1 MKRWL
6 WSVEAIQVH
15 VLCLTCIGVLGLAL
29 LSGDW
34 KDYALALAAVVVAYP
49 ALLWLVRSKERAD
62 ERDRQVL
69 QSLPVAEARH
79 HRAAQ
84 RAGMTIFAAL
94 VGGLLIALGVLLD
107 VEAYGLPAQ
116 YLGFIVLGMAT
127 LGVCGV
133 NVWYG
138 GPLDPRQDPR
148 PESVEDN

>member
-29 LSGDW
+29 LSGEQ
-34 KDYALALAAVVVAYP
+34 KDYALALVAVVVAYP

-62 ERDRQVL
+62 ERDRQAL
-69 QSLPVAEARH
+69 RSLAAAEARRR
-79 HRAAQ
+79 RAAQ
-84 RAGMTIFAAL
+84 RAGMTVFAVL
-94 VGGLLIALGVLLD
+94 VGGLLMALGVFLD

-116 YLGFIVLGMAT
+116 YLGFILLGMAA
-127 LGVCGV
+127 LSVCGV
-133 NVWYG
+133 NIWYG
-138 GPLDPRQDPR
+138 GPLDPRQDPS